1 MTSTMRLVIV
11 AAAVLLSKEVSA
23 LSSRQGLRAHQ
34 GMRLARNPM
43 RRVITMLQK
52 MQEKIGEEGKTEEE
66 LYEKFM
72 CSCKSSTAALEKSI
86 ADSSAKI
93 TQLTSDI
100 EEGSALKTQLDSAV
114 AEAKTSRKEAMA
126 AVADAK
132 AMREKEAETFAKESS
147 DATDNVAALG
157 KAIAALEK
165 GMGGAFL
172 QSSAAT
178 VLKKISISMDISDV
192 DRDVLASFLSAGNGE
207 DYEPQS
213 GEIVGIL
220 KQMKDTAT
228 KDLADMKATEEKAI
242 SSFESLLG
250 SKKKEIAALTESI
263 ESKTQR
269 SAELAVDVVAKKG
282 ELADSQDSLA
292 GDQKFLADTSKS
304 CALKTKEYEANKKVR
319 SEELVALADTIKILN
334 DDDALDLFKK
344 TLPSTSLLQI
354 QVSKTSMKTRAL
366 SVLKSSKHDFRLNL
380 ISLALKGKK
389 VDFGQVIT
397 MIDDMIKL
405 LGDEQGNDDQKKKMC
420 KANIEKAEDSLKQIN
435 KEASDLATEIEDH
448 EESIKAAKEEIAAL
462 VAGVE
467 ALNKQVKEATELR
480 QKENAEYKEII
491 ASDRAAKELIG
502 VAKNRLRKF
511 YQPDLYVPPAAA
523 ELSDAER
530 ITKNF
535 GMGFT
540 QVTLRT
546 HLEAFDQ
553 APYEAKKEA
562 GAGVMAML
570 DLFVTDLD
578 KEMVE
583 VKTEEKNAQAEYE
596 EFMEESGKK
605 LTNDKKSIATLE
617 GEKADK
623 EEHLLEL
630 KQEKKAATSA
640 AYMKLEELKTLH
652 EDCDWLLSNFEV
664 RKEARSGE
672 IESLQS
678 AKAVLSGADYA
689 FLQMRTRHHRVRR

>member
-1 MTSTMRLVIV
+1 MCLVIV
-11 AAAVLLSKEVSA
+11 AAAVLLSQEVSA
-23 LSSRQGLRAHQ
+23 RQGLRVHQ
-34 GMRLARNPM
+34 SMRLARNPM

-86 ADSSAKI
+86 AGSSAKI
-93 TQLTSDI
+93 TELTSAI

-114 AEAKTSRKEAMA
+114 TEAKTSRKEAMA

-132 AMREKEAETFAKESS
+132 AIREKEAETFAKESS
-147 DATDNVAALG
+147 DAKDNVAALG

-178 VLKKISISMDISDV
+178 VLKKISISMDISDM

-220 KQMKDTAT
+220 KQMKDTAMQ
-228 KDLADMKATEEKAI
+228 DLADMEATEEKAV
-242 SSFESLLG
+242 SSFESLLA
-250 SKKKEIAALTESI
+250 SKKKEIASLTESI

-269 SAELAVDVVAKKG
+269 SAESAVDVVAKKG

-304 CALKTKEYEANKKVR
+304 WALKTKEYEANKKVR
-319 SEELVALADTIKILN
+319 SEELVALADTMKILN

-354 QVSKTSMKTRAL
+354 QVSNTAMKTRAL
-366 SVLKSSKHDFRLNL
+366 SVLKGSKHDFRLNL
-380 ISLALKGKK
+380 ISLALRGKK
-389 VDFGQVIT
+389 VDFGQVIR

-435 KEASDLATEIEDH
+435 KEASDLSTEIEDH
-448 EESIKAAKEEIAAL
+448 EESINAAKEEIAAL
-462 VAGVE
+462 VAGIE
-467 ALNKQVKEATELR
+467 ALSKQVKEATELR

-511 YQPDLYVPPAAA
+511 YQPDLYVPPAEA

-546 HLEAFDQ
+546 HLQSLDE
-553 APYEAKKEA
+553 APYQPKKEA
-562 GAGVMAML
+562 GGGVMAML
-570 DLFVTDLD
+570 DLFVSDLD

-652 EDCDWLLSNFEV
+652 EDCDWLLSNYDV
-664 RKEARSGE
+664 RKEARTGE

-689 FLQMRTRHHRVRR
+689 FLQMRNGHHRVRR